1 MAGPPDGFDFT
12 DPDLY
17 AERVP
22 LEEFAELR
30 RTAPLWWNPQP
41 NSRAPFGDDGLWVA
55 SRHEDVRAVS
65 LDAETFSSWEN
76 GAIVRFGDDMTRDQI
91 EMQRLIMLNM
101 DPPEHTK
108 VRRIVSRGFTPRAVE
123 ALRDRLRDRAGRI
136 VAAARESGGGEFVT
150 EVACELPLQ
159 AIAELLGVPQED
171 RGKLFSWS
179 NQMLGYDDP
188 DYHAGEVDA
197 RLELLRDATAMA
209 EERQKCPMNDIVTK
223 LIEADVDGHA
233 LSQDE
238 FGFFVILLAVA
249 GNETTRNAITHGMI
263 ALLDDPEQWQLYKAE
278 RPLTAV
284 DEIVRWSTPVTSF
297 QRTATRDTEVGGRPV
312 RKGER
317 VGLFYASA
325 NHDADVFTDPH
336 RFDVMRDPNPHLG
349 FGGNGPHYCL
359 GANLARMEIELIFNA
374 IADEMPGITRT
385 GEPRRL
391 RSAWIN
397 GIKELPVRY
406 A

>member
-55 SRHEDVRAVS
+55 SRHDDVRAVS

-76 GAIVRFGDDMTRDQI
+76 GAIVRFGDDMTREQV

-123 ALRDRLRDRAGRI
+123 ALRDRAGRI
-136 VAAARESGGGEFVT
+136 VAAARDAGGGEFVT

-188 DYHAGEVDA
+188 DYRAGEADA
-197 RLELLRDATAMA
+197 SLELLTYATALA

-223 LIEADVDGHA
+223 LIQADIDGRGLTH
-233 LSQDE
+233 DE

-263 ALLDDPEQWQLYKAE
+263 ALLDNPEQWELFKAE
-278 RPLTAV
+278 RPVTAV
-284 DEIVRWSTPVTSF
+284 DEIVRWSTPVTCF

-336 RFDVMRDPNPHLG
+336 RFDVTRDPNPHLG

-374 IADEMPGITRT
+374 IADQMPGITRT

-391 RSAWIN
+391 RSAWVN

>member
-1 MAGPPDGFDFT
+1 MPSLPDGFDFT

-17 AERVP
+17 AARVP

-41 NSRAPFGDDGLWVA
+41 NSRGPFDDDGFWVV
-55 SRHEDVRAVS
+55 SRYDDVRAVS
-65 LDAETFSSWEN
+65 LDFETFSTWEN
-76 GAIVRFGDDMTRDQI
+76 GAIIRFADGMTREQV
-91 EMQRLIMLNM
+91 EVQRLIMINM

-108 VRRIVSRGFTPRAVE
+108 VRKIVSRGFTPRAIN
-123 ALRDRLRDRAGRI
+123 ALEDRLRDRAGRI
-136 VAAARESGGGEFVT
+136 VAEAKKNGGGDFVT

-159 AIAELLGVPQED
+159 AIAELMGVPLED
-171 RGKLFSWS
+171 RGKLFAWS

-188 DYHAGEVDA
+188 EYNHDEQAASAEILTYAMG
-197 RLELLRDATAMA
+197 MA
-209 EERQKCPMNDIVTK
+209 EERQKCPMDDIVTK
-223 LIEADVDGHA
+223 LTQADIDGRGLTH
-233 LSQDE
+233 DE

-249 GNETTRNAITHGMI
+249 GNETTRNAITHGMM
-263 ALLDDPEQWQLYKAE
+263 ALLDHPGQWELYKAE
-278 RPLTAV
+278 RPKLAV
-284 DEIVRWSTPVTSF
+284 EEIVRWSTPVTSF
-297 QRTATRDTEVGGRPV
+297 QRTAKHDTEVGGRPV
-312 RKGER
+312 KAGER

-325 NHDADVFTDPH
+325 NYDETVFTEPY
-336 RFDVMRDPNPHLG
+336 RFDIMRDPNPHLG

-359 GANLARMEIELIFNA
+359 GANLARMEIDLIFNA
-374 IADEMPGITRT
+374 IADEMPDIKRT